1 MSPLTPYDGRAR
13 LPLRKVNHED
23 AEPFYV
29 VITKIFGF
37 LMRRTTRQD
46 WGPPDLPAT
55 GGVIV
60 CPNHIANFDP
70 PAVGHFVMWSGRFP
84 HFLSKVEVFRIP
96 VIGWI
101 ARNCGQIPVLRGTE
115 RASDA
120 LVAAR
125 QALAAGRCI
134 VIYPEGTRTFD
145 PDLWPM
151 TGRSGAARLALATR
165 SPVIPLGNWGAEQV
179 MPGRRVTW
187 PRFFPRKT
195 MHVRAGAP
203 VALDDLYPDAGA
215 EASPEAVHGATD
227 RILDALTAL
236 VADLRGETPPTG
248 RWDSRLGRRVEREPG
263 ASGGDSID

>member
-84 HFLSKVEVFRIP
+84 HFLSKVEVFRIRGDLAEGSEP
-96 VIGWI
+96 GAQPGLVEQ
-101 ARNCGQIPVLRGTE
+101 AAELAACAQNCMP
-115 RASDA
+115 
-120 LVAAR
+120 AAR
-125 QALAAGRCI
+125 AYATTVPKASCWRQVQAASVSAHEKWVYMPSSRTAGRAAIRSMRRTALA
-134 VIYPEGTRTFD
+134 
-145 PDLWPM
+145 
-151 TGRSGAARLALATR
+151 
-165 SPVIPLGNWGAEQV
+165 
-179 MPGRRVTW
+179 
-187 PRFFPRKT
+187 
-195 MHVRAGAP
+195 
-203 VALDDLYPDAGA
+203 
-215 EASPEAVHGATD
+215 
-227 RILDALTAL
+227 
-236 VADLRGETPPTG
+236 GETPMRPMP
-248 RWDSRLGRRVEREPG
+248 V
-263 ASGGDSID
+263 SIFR